1 MVTFVTLY
9 VNLFYYICNLIH
21 EAMEIKDRLI
31 RIITSEGL
39 TSAAFADSIGVQ
51 RSSISHIIS
60 GRNKPSLDFLQK
72 ILASFPKYN
81 AEWLVMGIGDIYK
94 LPTQA
99 NLFDELPQ
107 QSNPSKL
114 DALIN
119 DFKPSEPDES
129 TSTNPSE
136 NLLNDENKTLYD
148 TPKQLKE
155 AIKTPLDKKIHKI
168 VLFYS
173 DKTFSEYLPE

>member
-1 MVTFVTLY
+1 
-9 VNLFYYICNLIH
+9 
-21 EAMEIKDRLI
+21 MEIKDRLI

-39 TSAAFADSIGVQ
+39 TSTAFADSIGVQ

-107 QSNPSKL
+107 QSNPSKV
-114 DALIN
+114 DAPIN
-119 DFKPSEPDES
+119 DFKPSEPDEL
-129 TSTNPSE
+129 TTTYNPLE
-136 NLLNDENKTLYD
+136 NVLNDENKPSYD
-148 TPKQLKE
+148 TPKQQLE

-173 DKTFSEYLPE
+173 DKTFLEYQPE

>member
-1 MVTFVTLY
+1 
-9 VNLFYYICNLIH
+9 
-21 EAMEIKDRLI
+21 MEIKDRLI

-94 LPTQA
+94 LPTQT

-107 QSNPSKL
+107 QSNPSNV
-114 DALIN
+114 DVQIN

-129 TSTNPSE
+129 TFTYNPSE
-136 NLLNDENKTLYD
+136 NVLNDENKPLYD
-148 TPKQLKE
+148 TPKQLME

-173 DKTFSEYLPE
+173 DKTFSEYQPE